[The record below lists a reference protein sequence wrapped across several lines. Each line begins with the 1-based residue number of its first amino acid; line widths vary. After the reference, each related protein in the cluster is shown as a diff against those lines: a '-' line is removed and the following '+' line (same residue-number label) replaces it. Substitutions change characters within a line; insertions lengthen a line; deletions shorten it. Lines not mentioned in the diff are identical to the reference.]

1 MLQEIIKHYG
11 YEHQLCKLIEELRE
25 LEEVILYHT
34 DDEEHLKE
42 EMADVINV
50 MEQIIDYKG
59 WMAEIYCIRQ
69 FKIDRQLKRIE
80 SEVGNE

>member
-1 MLQEIIKHYG
+1 MLQRIIKHYG
-11 YEHQLCKLIEELRE
+11 YEHQLSKLVEELRE

-34 DDEEHLKE
+34 DDEEHMKE

-69 FKIDRQLKRIE
+69 FKIDRQIKRME
-80 SEVGNE
+80 SEVSNE

>member
-11 YEHQLCKLIEELRE
+11 YEHQLSKLVEELRE

-34 DDEEHLKE
+34 DDEEHMKE

-50 MEQIIDYKG
+50 MEQIIDHKG
-59 WMAEIYCIRQ
+59 WMADIYCIRQ

-80 SEVGNE
+80 NER